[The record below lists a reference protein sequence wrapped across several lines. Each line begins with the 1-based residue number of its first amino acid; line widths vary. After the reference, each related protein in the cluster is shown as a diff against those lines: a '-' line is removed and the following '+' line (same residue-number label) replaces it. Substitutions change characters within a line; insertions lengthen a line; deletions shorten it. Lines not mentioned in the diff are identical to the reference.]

1 VRLGNT
7 ARDYKSGGQAA
18 ALHKGSAERRA
29 TLVVLSGG
37 TGVTNEIGDFL
48 DYLTFE
54 RNVSP
59 NTIIAYRDDL
69 ESFTSFLCNDYLTL
83 GRDQLDLRRVDHLA
97 VRSYLAHL
105 SRRKL
110 SRSSVARHLSALRT
124 FFKYL
129 VREGVVDANP
139 ARTVATPKRE
149 KHLPAVLQTSDIAL
163 LLEQPDTS
171 TTLGIRDAAWI
182 ELLYA
187 SGLRISELT
196 GIDLDDVE
204 LRGRLV
210 KVRGKGSKERIVP
223 FGTKAETAIRAYLAV
238 RGELIRDIEE
248 QAMFVNYRGERITT
262 RSVRRLFDGYVRGAS
277 LRAGVSPHTL
287 RHSFAT
293 HLLNAGADLRG
304 IQELLGH
311 ASLSTTQKYTHL
323 NDWQLIAV
331 YKKAHPRA

>member
-1 VRLGNT
+1 
-7 ARDYKSGGQAA
+7 
-18 ALHKGSAERRA
+18 
-29 TLVVLSGG
+29 
-37 TGVTNEIGDFL
+37 VTNEIGDFL
-48 DYLTFE
+48 DYLTIE

-59 NTIIAYRDDL
+59 NTVTAYRDDI
-69 ESFTSFLCNDYLTL
+69 ESFVSFLCNDYLTL
-83 GRDQLDLRRVDHLA
+83 GRDQLDLKRVDHLA

-110 SRSSVARHLSALRT
+110 ARASVARHLSALRT
-124 FFKYL
+124 FFKFL
-129 VREGVVDANP
+129 VREGTVDANP

-163 LLEQPDTS
+163 LLEQPDAS
-171 TTLGIRDAAWI
+171 TTLGLRDIAWL

-187 SGLRISELT
+187 SGLRISELV
-196 GIDLDDVE
+196 GIDLDDLE
-204 LRGRLV
+204 LRTRLV

-223 FGTKAETAIRAYLAV
+223 FGTKADGALRAYLAV

-248 QAMFVNYRGERITT
+248 QAVFVNYRGERITT
-262 RSVRRLFDGYVRGAS
+262 RSIRRLFEGYVRDAA

>member
-1 VRLGNT
+1 
-7 ARDYKSGGQAA
+7 
-18 ALHKGSAERRA
+18 
-29 TLVVLSGG
+29 
-37 TGVTNEIGDFL
+37 VTNEVGGFL

-59 NTIIAYRDDL
+59 NTIAAYRDDL
-69 ESFTSFLCNDYLTL
+69 ESFLGFLCNDYLSMA
-83 GRDQLDLRRVDHLA
+83 RDQLSLKRIDHLA

-110 SRSSVARHLSALRT
+110 SRATVARHLSALRS

-129 VREGVVDANP
+129 VREGIVEANP

-149 KHLPAVLQTSDIAL
+149 KHLPAVLQTSDVAL

-171 TTLGIRDAAWI
+171 TTLGLRDAAWM

-187 SGLRISELT
+187 SGLRISELV
-196 GIDLDDVE
+196 GIAIDDIE
-204 LRGRLV
+204 LRSRLV
-210 KVRGKGSKERIVP
+210 KVRGKGSKQRIVP
-223 FGTKAETAIRAYLAV
+223 FGTKAEAALRAYLAV
-238 RGELIRDIEE
+238 RGELVRD
-248 QAMFVNYRGERITT
+248 ADVDAVFLNYRGEKITT
-262 RSVRRLFDGYVRGAS
+262 RSIRRLFDGYVRDAA

-323 NDWQLIAV
+323 NDWQLMAV

>member
-1 VRLGNT
+1 M
-7 ARDYKSGGQAA
+7 
-18 ALHKGSAERRA
+18 
-29 TLVVLSGG
+29 
-37 TGVTNEIGDFL
+37 TNEIGDFL
-48 DYLTFE
+48 DYLTIE

-59 NTIIAYRDDL
+59 NTVTAYREDI
-69 ESFTSFLCNDYLTL
+69 ESFIGFLCNDYLTM
-83 GRDQLDLRRVDHLA
+83 GRDQLDLRKVDHLA
-97 VRSYLAHL
+97 IRSYLAHL

-110 SRSSVARHLSALRT
+110 ARASVARQLSALRT
-124 FFKYL
+124 FFKFL
-129 VREGVVDANP
+129 VREGVVEANP

-149 KHLPAVLQTSDIAL
+149 KHLPAVLQTSDVAL

-171 TTLGIRDAAWI
+171 TNLGIRDAAWL

-187 SGLRISELT
+187 SGLRISELV
-196 GIDLDDVE
+196 GIDLDDIE
-204 LRGRLV
+204 LRAKLV
-210 KVRGKGSKERIVP
+210 KVKGKGSKERIVP
-223 FGTKAETAIRAYLAV
+223 FGSKAEAALRAWLAV
-238 RGELIRDIEE
+238 RGQIVRDIEE
-248 QAMFVNYRGERITT
+248 PAVFLNYRGERITT
-262 RSVRRLFDGYVRGAS
+262 RSIRRLFDDYVRDAS
-277 LRAGVSPHTL
+277 LRSGVSPHTM

>member
-1 VRLGNT
+1 
-7 ARDYKSGGQAA
+7 
-18 ALHKGSAERRA
+18 
-29 TLVVLSGG
+29 
-37 TGVTNEIGDFL
+37 VTNEVGDFL
-48 DYLTFE
+48 DYLTYE
-54 RNVSP
+54 RNVSVH
-59 NTIIAYRDDL
+59 TIAAYRDDL
-69 ESFTSFLCNDYLTL
+69 ESFIGFLCNDYLTQA
-83 GRDQLDLRRVDHLA
+83 RDQLDLGRVDHLA
-97 VRSYLAHL
+97 VRAYLAHL

-110 SRSSVARHLSALRT
+110 SRASVARHLSALRT

-129 VREGVVDANP
+129 VREGAVEANP
-139 ARTVATPKRE
+139 ARTVSTPKRE
-149 KHLPAVLQTSDIAL
+149 KHLPAVLQTSDVAL

-171 TTLGIRDAAWI
+171 TNLGIRDAAWL

-196 GIDLDDVE
+196 GIELDDLE
-204 LRGRLV
+204 LRSRLV

-223 FGTKAETAIRAYLAV
+223 FGSKAEAALRAWLAV
-238 RGELIRDIEE
+238 RGELARDPDE
-248 QAMFVNYRGERITT
+248 QAVFVNYRGRKITT
-262 RSVRRLFDGYVRGAS
+262 RSVRRLFDTYLRKAS
-277 LRAGVSPHTL
+277 LRAGISPHTL

-293 HLLNAGADLRG
+293 HLLNAGADLRS

>member
-1 VRLGNT
+1 M
-7 ARDYKSGGQAA
+7 
-18 ALHKGSAERRA
+18 
-29 TLVVLSGG
+29 
-37 TGVTNEIGDFL
+37 TNEIGDFL

-59 NTIIAYRDDL
+59 NTIAAYRDDL
-69 ESFTSFLCNDYLTL
+69 ESFLGFLCNDYLSMA
-83 GRDQLDLRRVDHLA
+83 RDQLDLRRVDHLT

-110 SRSSVARHLSALRT
+110 SRATVARHLSALRS
-124 FFKYL
+124 FFKFL
-129 VREGVVDANP
+129 VRESVVDANP
-139 ARTVATPKRE
+139 ARTVASPKKE
-149 KHLPAVLQTSDIAL
+149 KHLPAVLQTADVAL
-163 LLEQPDTS
+163 LLEQPDPS
-171 TTLGIRDAAWI
+171 STLGLRDAAWL

-187 SGLRISELT
+187 SGLRISELV
-196 GIDLDDVE
+196 GIDIDDLE
-204 LRGRLV
+204 LRSRLV

-223 FGTKAETAIRAYLAV
+223 FGKKAETAVRAYLAV
-238 RGELIRDIEE
+238 RGELVRDSD
-248 QAMFVNYRGERITT
+248 ADAVFLNYRGERITT
-262 RSVRRLFDGYVRGAS
+262 RSVRRLFEGYVRDAA
-277 LRAGVSPHTL
+277 LRTGVSPHTL

-323 NDWQLIAV
+323 NDGQLLAV

>member
-1 VRLGNT
+1 M
-7 ARDYKSGGQAA
+7 
-18 ALHKGSAERRA
+18 
-29 TLVVLSGG
+29 
-37 TGVTNEIGDFL
+37 TNEIGEFL

-59 NTIIAYRDDL
+59 NTVTAYRDDL
-69 ESFTSFLCNDYLTL
+69 ESFINFLCNDYLTM
-83 GRDQLDLRRVDHLA
+83 GREQLDFKRVDHLTI
-97 VRSYLAHL
+97 RSYLAHL

-110 SRSSVARHLSALRT
+110 SRATVARQLSALRT

-129 VREGVVDANP
+129 VREEIVEANP
-139 ARTVATPKRE
+139 ARMVATPKRE
-149 KHLPAVLQTSDIAL
+149 KYLPAVLQTSDVAL
-163 LLEQPDTS
+163 LMEQPDTS
-171 TTLGIRDAAWI
+171 TTLGIRDAAWL

-187 SGLRISELT
+187 SGLRISELV
-196 GIDLDDVE
+196 GVDLDDLE
-204 LRGRLV
+204 MRAKLV

-223 FGTKAETAIRAYLAV
+223 FGSKAEVALRAYLAV
-238 RGELIRDIEE
+238 RDELVRNVEE
-248 QAMFVNYRGERITT
+248 QAVFVNFRGARITT
-262 RSVRRLFDGYVRGAS
+262 RSIHRLFEGYVRDAA
-277 LRAGVSPHTL
+277 LRSGVSPHTM

-323 NDWQLIAV
+323 NDWQLMAV